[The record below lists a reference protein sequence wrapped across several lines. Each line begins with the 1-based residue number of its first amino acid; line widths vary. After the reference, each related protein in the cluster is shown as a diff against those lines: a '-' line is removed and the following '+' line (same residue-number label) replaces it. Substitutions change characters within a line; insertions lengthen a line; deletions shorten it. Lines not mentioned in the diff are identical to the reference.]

1 MTAKTQ
7 HHSPIP
13 TSVHTTTYGS
23 IETNN
28 TSNDTFHD
36 SKGNGNNNNN
46 PIDIDNN
53 NDNNNTIERETL
65 QKENDT
71 NKSCLSWRLAFPYL
85 VILLLLLL
93 LIVAGGFLSS
103 KLSLFQESQSGH
115 TTTASTTTFSTIDST
130 TDTIPES
137 KIAFHYEE
145 QLVDHF
151 NTPGLNATAT
161 NAIWSQKYFVSSK
174 YFAGP
179 GNPIFVIIG
188 GEGPLT
194 QILYPFVSEHL
205 AKRFNAFVLQPE
217 HRFYGT
223 SQPLG
228 HQVKHNHDLVG
239 YLSPEQAM
247 ADVIRLLKH
256 KQHVLHCSQD
266 RSSPH
271 YCPVITVGGSYP
283 GFLSAMLRLVYPNVI
298 DIAYASSAP
307 LHLYAQQVHSADY
320 YEFVTEIAEKAS
332 KGCAAATKSGL
343 HEISTLI
350 GTSNIPFTDMAE
362 LMGICRHTIP
372 GYIQTTPVF
381 RQEIMMVISSS
392 YADFNMGFYP
402 PNDNTT
408 QLMMACKVFQN
419 EETTIY
425 EKIKTILTIIG
436 GGEDEETE
444 GSTLK
449 QGECFDMMT
458 FVPSGAHATI
468 SSSDWSGAGSGNTAR
483 SWEYQLCSD
492 LIVRTGFSRKSMFPP
507 REWTLEWVTAHCQ
520 HRFGIVPQPYRL
532 VDLWGFDDLVKM
544 GASRILFTNG
554 LNDGWSISSILED
567 LSDSLVT
574 INFPNGAHHSD
585 LSHEGPNDKDTEDI
599 QAGYIQIANRLGQWL
614 EEMKIQ
620 N

>member
-1 MTAKTQ
+1 MTTKINN
-7 HHSPIP
+7 HSSTPTPTPI
-13 TSVHTTTYGS
+13 HTTYGS
-23 IETNN
+23 VDTNN
-28 TSNDTFHD
+28 ASSDNGNDNDSDNGNGDYNGNENDKNGPIVREAFQPKND
-36 SKGNGNNNNN
+36 SKKTCPPWGS
-46 PIDIDNN
+46 
-53 NDNNNTIERETL
+53 TALRV
-65 QKENDT
+65 
-71 NKSCLSWRLAFPYL
+71 
-85 VILLLLLL
+85 VILLLLIL
-93 LIVAGGFLSS
+93 LIAGGVLSS
-103 KLSLFQESQSGH
+103 KWFLYQKPLSVH
-115 TTTASTTTFSTIDST
+115 TASSTTTSSSSTSASS
-130 TDTIPES
+130 TDTVPES
-137 KIAFHYEE
+137 KIAFHYNE

-151 NTPGLNATAT
+151 NTPGLNATTT
-161 NAIWSQKYFVSSK
+161 NATWSQQYFISSK

-217 HRFYGT
+217 HRFYGA

-228 HQVKHNHDLVG
+228 HQVRHNHDLVG

-247 ADVIRLLKH
+247 ADIIQLLKH
-256 KQHVLHCSQD
+256 KQHTLHCSQD

-283 GFLSAMLRLVYPNVI
+283 GFLSAMLRLVYPDVI

-320 YEFVTEIAEKAS
+320 YEFVTDIAEKAS

-343 HEISTLI
+343 HEIATLI
-350 GTSNIPFTDMAE
+350 DTSNIPFTAMAE
-362 LMGICRHTIP
+362 LMGICRHSIP
-372 GYIQTTPVF
+372 EYIQTTSVF
-381 RQEIMMVISSS
+381 RQEIMMIISSS

-408 QLMMACKVFQN
+408 QLMMSCQVFQN
-419 EETTIY
+419 EETTVY
-425 EKIKTILTIIG
+425 EKTKAILTIIA
-436 GGEDEETE
+436 GGEDEEAE
-444 GSTLK
+444 GSTLVN
-449 QGECFDMMT
+449 QDDCFDMMT

-483 SWEYQLCSD
+483 SWEYQLCAD
-492 LIVRTGFSRKSMFPP
+492 LIVRTGFSSKSMFPP
-507 REWTLEWVTAHCQ
+507 REWTLEWVTDHCK

-532 VDLWGFDDLVKM
+532 VDLWGFDDLVKK

-614 EEMKIQ
+614 EEVKIQ
-620 N
+620 E